1 MTLHINGMQ
10 NKDEQIS
17 ALIELNE
24 ELENYFGNTIIPQL
38 FVDAA
43 LVLRKFTPPAMKQFK
58 LKPENLDRPLSEL
71 VDNFRFPTI
80 IDNIKQVIDTGKL
93 LEKEIQTTDMRWY
106 QMNIL
111 PYRVRRKNTTNGVIV
126 TFVDITS
133 RIKDLKDLEKLIVEH
148 ELLLDTIAHDIK
160 NPLLALS
167 MSIQLLKRAPEKGLE
182 RFPPMLQ
189 NVENSL
195 NKLKKF
201 VYDLVEAR
209 WDEHRYL
216 AVEEI
221 LDLGNILEDV
231 KLTLAPQIQSTHA
244 IIKTDIGFSE
254 VIFVRRK
261 LRSVMYNLL
270 NNALKYNSPDRKPE
284 ILIKSYIEPGY
295 IVISVSD
302 NGIGI
307 DPDNLTLIFNKHHR
321 VEHSV
326 EGNGVGLYLVKE
338 ILESAGG
345 KVVVESEPGKGSVFS
360 IFLALKNNQSK

>member
-1 MTLHINGMQ
+1 MQ

-17 ALIELNE
+17 ALVELNE

-58 LKPENLDRPLSEL
+58 LKRENLGRPLLE
-71 VDNFRFPTI
+71 VIDNFRFPTI
-80 IDNIKQVIDTGKL
+80 IDNIEQVIDTGEL
-93 LEKEIQTTDMRWY
+93 LEKEIQTTDMKWY

-111 PYRVRRKNTTNGVIV
+111 PYRERKKNTTNGVII

-133 RIKDLKDLEKLIVEH
+133 RIKDLKDLEKLIAEH

-167 MSIQLLKRAPEKGLE
+167 MSIQLLKRAPEKELE
-182 RFPPMLQ
+182 RFPSMLQ

-195 NKLKKF
+195 NKLKKI
-201 VYDLVEAR
+201 VYDLVETR
-209 WDEHRYL
+209 WHEHRYL

-221 LDLGNILEDV
+221 LDLENILEDV
-231 KLTLAPQIQSTHA
+231 RLTLAPQIQSTQA
-244 IIKTDIGFSE
+244 IIKKDIGSSE
-254 VIFVRRK
+254 VTFVRRK
-261 LRSVMYNLL
+261 LRSVVYNLV
-270 NNALKYNSPDRKPE
+270 NNALKYSSPGRKPE

-295 IVISVSD
+295 VVISVSD

-307 DPDNLTLIFNKHHR
+307 NRDNLDLIFNKHHR
-321 VEHSV
+321 VESSG

-338 ILESAGG
+338 ILETSGG
-345 KVVVESEPGKGSVFS
+345 KIAVESEPGKGSVFS
-360 IFLALKNNQSK
+360 LFLPLKDNPQAP